1 MGILYYNW
9 DGAIVDLILRRIIG
23 ADFSLI
29 DDKFYFNEH
38 LPESW
43 EWMEASIPVVKK
55 GKVQWVNVR
64 SQQEMD
70 NGDLV
75 KRVSV
80 KNSPFAETIINI
92 WTNDR
97 EITSSNNSYLSS
109 DRADSE
115 IVINLGKRLKN
126 LKHMHLSDLIKENL

>member
-1 MGILYYNW
+1 MLGAGDHAPWGSLYYNW

-55 GKVQWVNVR
+55 GKVQWVKCSFTTR
-64 SQQEMD
+64 D
-70 NGDLV
+70 G
-75 KRVSV
+75 
-80 KNSPFAETIINI
+80 
-92 WTNDR
+92 
-97 EITSSNNSYLSS
+97 
-109 DRADSE
+109 
-115 IVINLGKRLKN
+115 
-126 LKHMHLSDLIKENL
+126 

>member
-1 MGILYYNW
+1 
-9 DGAIVDLILRRIIG
+9 
-23 ADFSLI
+23 
-29 DDKFYFNEH
+29 
-38 LPESW
+38 
-43 EWMEASIPVVKK
+43 MEASIPVVKK

-115 IVINLGKRLKN
+115 IVINLGN
-126 LKHMHLSDLIKENL
+126 